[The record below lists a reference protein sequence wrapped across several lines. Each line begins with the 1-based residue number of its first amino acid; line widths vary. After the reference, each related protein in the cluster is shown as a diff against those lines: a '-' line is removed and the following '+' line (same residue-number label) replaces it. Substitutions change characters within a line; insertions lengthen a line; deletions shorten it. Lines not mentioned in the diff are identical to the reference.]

1 MNNKKISRKREQALA
16 KDTGGRTTPGSGNK
30 WFEKSDAYN
39 SIIRFEDKFT
49 KKDKYSIHLSE
60 LKKIEKEALLTNKI
74 PVLRFGFHNLN
85 QNYVIINT
93 DHFFDTG
100 IEKGIK
106 GVDISRK
113 SFTVDSKELNNL
125 YLNSKCIIL
134 LVLNFITENRIYF
147 ILRYETFLEN
157 IEKFYSIF

>member
-1 MNNKKISRKREQALA
+1 MNNKKISRKREQILA
-16 KDTGGRTTPGSGNK
+16 KDIGGRATPGSGNK

-49 KKDKYSIHLSE
+49 KKDKYSIQLAE

-74 PVLRFGFHNLN
+74 PILRFGFHHLN
-85 QNYVIINT
+85 QNYVVINT

-100 IEKGIK
+100 IERDIKGI
-106 GVDISRK
+106 DISSK
-113 SFTVDSKELNNL
+113 SFTIDSKELNNL

-134 LVLNFITENRIYF
+134 LVLNFIIENRIYF
-147 ILRYETFLEN
+147 ILRYETFLDN
-157 IEKFYSIF
+157 IEKFYTIF